1 MNCVSRNDALATFKG
16 RKVAVAWAS
25 AHARYQGGF
34 PRGLKPTPQ
43 PPSHRRRAGFTLL
56 EFCASMLVG
65 SAVFGISVQFLKL
78 TMQSTEGARDRV
90 AATEGFA
97 RLAERFCADAHAAR
111 EIAVSQQ
118 KDKTVRWIMRFSADE
133 RAEFQPR
140 EGQVLWTKY
149 RGEKVAARD
158 AFLLPQ
164 QASVRFE
171 LEPKDKPAIASLLVK
186 IGVDHADASA
196 GQLLRIDASIGRD
209 LRFADR
215 DAEMKE
221 GK

>member
-1 MNCVSRNDALATFKG
+1 
-16 RKVAVAWAS
+16 
-25 AHARYQGGF
+25 
-34 PRGLKPTPQ
+34 
-43 PPSHRRRAGFTLL
+43 
-56 EFCASMLVG
+56 MLIG

-90 AATEGFA
+90 NATESLA
-97 RLAERFCADAHAAR
+97 RLSERFRADAHAAR

-118 KDKTVRWIMRFSADE
+118 NDKTTRWIMRFVGDE
-133 RAEFQPR
+133 RVEFEPR
-140 EGQVLWTKY
+140 DGQVLWTKY
-149 RGEKVAARD
+149 RAEKVEARD

-164 QASVRFE
+164 QASVRIE

-186 IGVDHADASA
+186 IGADRGDESA
-196 GQLLRIDASIGRD
+196 GHLLGTDAKIGRD